1 MTKYVSFNENQISGV
16 KKQTKLKGGRRL
28 MLAGSRDVKSRGKHV
43 RILVFI
49 WWWWLCVCAERF

>member
-28 MLAGSRDVKSRGKHV
+28 TLAGSRDVKSGGKRSHPSFH
-43 RILVFI
+43 LVVVVVV
-49 WWWWLCVCAERF
+49 CVC